1 MALIKVNTDKS
12 GASALE
18 LTAHYKMTIYWG
30 WQSVKPLQSWA
41 ILASFCLGGPYLLTL
56 FRFFTFL
63 SYNSGG
69 FAYFQMSGGAKAL
82 LALLGGSPLGHMSSG
97 EVT

>member
-30 WQSVKPLQSWA
+30 WQSVKPLHSNN
-41 ILASFCLGGPYLLTL
+41 IHTGHYSVTNSLTAD
-56 FRFFTFL
+56 
-63 SYNSGG
+63 NQ
-69 FAYFQMSGGAKAL
+69 FAKCSIQCF
-82 LALLGGSPLGHMSSG
+82 PLI
-97 EVT
+97 

>member
-30 WQSVKPLQSWA
+30 WQSVKPLQS
-41 ILASFCLGGPYLLTL
+41 
-56 FRFFTFL
+56 
-63 SYNSGG
+63 
-69 FAYFQMSGGAKAL
+69 
-82 LALLGGSPLGHMSSG
+82 
-97 EVT
+97 

>member
-41 ILASFCLGGPYLLTL
+41 ILE
-56 FRFFTFL
+56 
-63 SYNSGG
+63 
-69 FAYFQMSGGAKAL
+69 YFQMSGGAKAP
-82 LALLGGSPLGHMSSG
+82 LALLGGSPLTPIIYTQ
-97 EVT
+97 VTIQSLTL